1 METEA
6 PPTGAP
12 PGPAAAASGEE
23 SEAKLRERLIERTR
37 RLRGAV
43 SDKTAASHPE
53 RDAAQQVLCVHVL
66 FFVHL
71 IMDTLNSGLGGWI

>member
-1 METEA
+1 METET

-43 SDKTAASHPE
+43 SDKTSHPE
-53 RDAAQQVLCVHVL
+53 RDAAQQVLCVHMQCC
-66 FFVHL
+66 
-71 IMDTLNSGLGGWI
+71 I